1 MRSVA
6 LAIVVFL
13 LLAAGIG
20 IIEAGAP
27 YHLPPSAPR
36 SLAATAGV
44 LQVGL
49 AWEAPLS
56 DGGSPITNYKVYRG
70 TAPSPAPKILLASVG
85 TLRSYTD
92 TGLIAGQ
99 AYHYQVTAENINGPG
114 PRSTEA
120 SATPTA
126 PTVPSAPR
134 SLVAT
139 DGVLQVTLSWL
150 APSSDGGSPITN
162 YNVSRGT
169 APSPAPKILLASVGT
184 TLRTYTDAG
193 LMAGQAYHYQV
204 TAENL
209 IGEGLP
215 STEASATPTA
225 PTAPTAPR
233 THVATVGVL
242 QVRLA
247 WLAPSSDGGSPV
259 TNYVVYRDT
268 APGAV
273 FFLADAGTSLS
284 YTDTAVM
291 AGQIYYYQVSANNTI
306 GESPRSNEAI
316 VMPVV
321 EIQILAP
328 RAGQKISTLGFRL
341 QVFVANF
348 TLDPAS
354 IGQADNP
361 AHGHYHVWVNDTF
374 TGVMSGDPIVDLSNF
389 PVGPMKL
396 GVELVTNMHASLS
409 PAVWHNITVT
419 VVDPSI
425 AFTHPADG
433 GTVGTQGAQFRVDVQ
448 GLELDS
454 ENLGG
459 NPIPGHGHYHVF
471 VDGSFTGT
479 TPTELTFTIPSFTPG
494 SHTVQV
500 DLRTNNHQLLSPTVE
515 DMITVT
521 AADPSISIVTPTAG
535 ATLGT
540 VVFLQVQIAG
550 FTIDAESVGQASV
563 PGRGHYHVTVDGTTI
578 DFMVTGL
585 IYAVKDLAEGEHT
598 IQVSLH
604 NNDHSPLSPEVAD
617 QVTVTVELAAPP
629 PPPPAGIDPVVFAGT
644 SIGLIVLLIVVAV
657 ALILWGR
664 RGRQAP

>member
-6 LAIVVFL
+6 LVIVIFS
-13 LLAAGIG
+13 LLAAGFGMIG
-20 IIEAGAP
+20 ALAV
-27 YHLPPSAPR
+27 PSAPGT
-36 SLAATAGV
+36 LVATAGV
-44 LQVGL
+44 GQVGL
-49 AWEAPLS
+49 TWQAASFEP
-56 DGGSPITNYKVYRG
+56 GYPITNYRVFRG
-70 TAPSPAPKILLASVG
+70 TSPGTAVFLANAG
-85 TLRSYTD
+85 TSLSYTD
-92 TGLIAGQ
+92 NAVMAGQ
-99 AYHYQVTAENINGPG
+99 IYYYQVSAENSVGEG
-114 PRSTEA
+114 PRSNED

-126 PTVPSAPR
+126 PS
-134 SLVAT
+134 
-139 DGVLQVTLSWL
+139 
-150 APSSDGGSPITN
+150 
-162 YNVSRGT
+162 
-169 APSPAPKILLASVGT
+169 
-184 TLRTYTDAG
+184 
-193 LMAGQAYHYQV
+193 
-204 TAENL
+204 
-209 IGEGLP
+209 
-215 STEASATPTA
+215 
-225 PTAPTAPR
+225 APTAPR
-233 THVATVGVL
+233 NLQAAEGVV
-242 QVRLA
+242 QVSLT
-247 WLAPSSDGGSPV
+247 WQAPLSDGGSPV

-268 APGAV
+268 APGAA
-273 FFLADAGTSLS
+273 FFLADAGTLLT

-306 GESPRSNEAI
+306 GESLTSNVDSATPTATATAPSAPQNLVATAGAGQVGLTWQAPLSDGGSPLTNYVVYRDTAPGAAVFLANAGTLLTYTDTAVMTGQTYYYQVSAENTVGEGPRSNEAV
-316 VMPVV
+316 VMPEV
-321 EIQILAP
+321 EIEILAP
-328 RAGQKISTLGFRL
+328 GAGQTISTLGFRL
-341 QVFVANF
+341 QVSVANF

-361 AHGHYHVWVNDTF
+361 GHGHYHVWVNDSF
-374 TGVMSGDPIVDLSNF
+374 TGVLSGDPIVDLSNF

-409 PAVWHNITVT
+409 PAVWDNITVT
-419 VVDPSI
+419 VVAPSI
-425 AFTHPADG
+425 ALTDPADG
-433 GTVGTQGAQFRVDVQ
+433 STVGTQGPRFQVDVQ

-479 TPTELTFTIPSFTPG
+479 TPTESTFTIPSFTPG
-494 SHTVQV
+494 SHTVKV

-515 DMITVT
+515 DTITVT
-521 AADPSISIVTPTAG
+521 AADPSISIVEPTAG
-535 ATLGT
+535 ATVGT

-550 FTIDAESVGQASV
+550 FIIDAESVGQASV

-578 DFMVTGL
+578 DFAVTGL
-585 IYAVKDLAEGEHT
+585 IYPVKDLAEGDHT

-604 NNDHSPLSPEVAD
+604 NNDHSPLSPEVTD